1 MLSFVV
7 GARVVSFDV
16 DRRGICGTTVVFGDA
31 NVVVGRH
38 VGSVLL
44 TNGGVTILDRV
55 GVDV

>member
-7 GARVVSFDV
+7 GARGVSFDV
-16 DRRGICGTTVVFGDA
+16 DRRGICWITVVFGDA
-31 NVVVGRH
+31 NVVGGRH

-44 TNGGVTILDRV
+44 TSGGVTILDRV